1 MKCLT
6 NEQIQRFI
14 DREMPS
20 LQPDQFQ
27 HFISC
32 PNCRALYNEQKLL
45 AKSIKKQINSV
56 AKTPERIP
64 EFQVPASITHA
75 APRVKRFPLWA
86 KVAALLI
93 PACFVWK
100 MTIKPDK
107 LSEKEFKPTAESIRM
122 YEMCNSVDA
131 NTAFQENM
139 IITTVT
145 DENGKVVKC
154 GTN

>member
-14 DREMPS
+14 DAEMPS

-27 HFISC
+27 HLTSC
-32 PNCRALYNEQKLL
+32 ASCQELYKEQKVL
-45 AKSIKKQINSV
+45 AQLIKEQINSV
-56 AKTPERIP
+56 AKSPERIP
-64 EFQVPASITHA
+64 EFQIPASVTHTV
-75 APRVKRFPLWA
+75 PRVKRFPLWT

-100 MTIKPDK
+100 MANKPE
-107 LSEKEFKPTAESIRM
+107 EKEFKPTAESIQL

-139 IITTVT
+139 IITTIT
-145 DENGKVVKC
+145 DANGKVVKC

>member
-14 DREMPS
+14 DAEMPS

-27 HFISC
+27 HLTACASC
-32 PNCRALYNEQKLL
+32 QELYKEQKVL
-45 AKSIKKQINSV
+45 AQLIKEQINSV
-56 AKTPERIP
+56 AKSPERIP
-64 EFQVPASITHA
+64 EFQIPASITPI

-100 MTIKPDK
+100 MANKPE
-107 LSEKEFKPTAESIRM
+107 EKEFKPTAESIQL
-122 YEMCNSVDA
+122 YEMYNSLDA

-139 IITTVT
+139 IVTTVR
-145 DENGKVVKC
+145 DDKGKVIEC
-154 GTN
+154 STN

>member
-6 NEQIQRFI
+6 NEQIQRFV
-14 DREMPS
+14 DGEMPS
-20 LQPDQFQ
+20 LQPEQFQ
-27 HFISC
+27 HLTSC
-32 PNCRALYNEQKLL
+32 TSCQELYKEQKVL
-45 AKSIKKQINSV
+45 AKLIKEQINSV
-56 AKTPERIP
+56 AKSPERIP
-64 EFQVPASITHA
+64 EFQIPISITPA

-86 KVAALLI
+86 KVAAVLI

-107 LSEKEFKPTAESIRM
+107 LNEKEFKPTAESIQL

-131 NTAFQENM
+131 NTAFQENL

-145 DENGKVVKC
+145 DANGKVVEC
-154 GTN
+154 ETN

>member
-14 DREMPS
+14 DGEMPS
-20 LQPDQFQ
+20 LQPEQFQ
-27 HFISC
+27 HLTSC
-32 PNCRALYNEQKLL
+32 TSCQELYKEQKVL
-45 AKSIKKQINSV
+45 AQLIKEQINSV
-56 AKTPERIP
+56 ANSPERIP
-64 EFQVPASITHA
+64 EFQISASITPA

-100 MTIKPDK
+100 MANKPE
-107 LSEKEFKPTAESIRM
+107 EKEFKPTTESIQL
-122 YEMCNSVDA
+122 YEMYNSLDA

-139 IITTVT
+139 IVTTVT
-145 DENGKVVKC
+145 DDKGKVVEC
-154 GTN
+154 STN

>member
-14 DREMPS
+14 DGEMPS
-20 LQPDQFQ
+20 LQPEQFQ
-27 HFISC
+27 HLTSC
-32 PNCRALYNEQKLL
+32 ASCQELYKEQKVL
-45 AKSIKKQINSV
+45 AQLIKEQMNSV
-56 AKTPERIP
+56 AKSPERIP
-64 EFQVPASITHA
+64 EFQIPASITHT

-93 PACFVWK
+93 PACFVWR
-100 MTIKPDK
+100 MTIKQDK
-107 LSEKEFKPTAESIRM
+107 LSEKEFKPTAESIRL

-139 IITTVT
+139 IITTIT
-145 DENGKVVKC
+145 DANGKVVKC